1 MKHSLPLAAA
11 LALSLSAFAAA
22 ALLPDARA
30 SSDPLVSLSYL
41 NGTYRAGLLASVDEA
56 VAAAKKQLSADFSSQ
71 LASLGTVQTEV
82 PAAPDNVYETRSMT
96 AGQTALLSPGG
107 ELLLVSGSA
116 NAASAGLVDATDGA
130 AVASGAALAVNH
142 LYLASA
148 SASVQAADSCQ
159 ILIKP

>member
-11 LALSLSAFAAA
+11 LALCLSVFAAA
-22 ALLPDARA
+22 ALLPDVRA
-30 SSDPLVSLSYL
+30 TSDPLVSLSYL
-41 NGTYRAGLLASVDEA
+41 NGTYRTGLLASVDEK

-71 LASLGTVQTEV
+71 LAGLGSVQTET
-82 PAAPDNVYETRSMT
+82 PAAPGSAYETRSMT

-116 NAASAGLVDATDGA
+116 NAASAGLIDATDGA
-130 AVASGAALAVNH
+130 AVANGAALAANH

-148 SASVQAADSCQ
+148 SASVQAAGDCQ